1 MRAGSYSGGMKRR
14 LSVAMAL
21 IGDPK
26 IVYLDEPVSVQIIKE
41 EKALCL
47 SFITSLPPITE
58 IKVNPHA
65 LANS

>member
-1 MRAGSYSGGMKRR
+1 MKRR

-26 IVYLDEPVSVQIIKE
+26 IVYLDEPVSVQIIKGG
-41 EKALCL
+41 KPF
-47 SFITSLPPITE
+47 STSQPRITE
-58 IKVNPHA
+58 IKAKPHA